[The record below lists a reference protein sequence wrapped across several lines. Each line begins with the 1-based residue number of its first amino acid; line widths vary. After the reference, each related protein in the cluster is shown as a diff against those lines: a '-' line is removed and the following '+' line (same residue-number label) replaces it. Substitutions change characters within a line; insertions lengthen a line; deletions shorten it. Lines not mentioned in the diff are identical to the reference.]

1 MKLREK
7 LASIAIVALCVIIGG
22 ASVVLAN
29 SVSQRDALRSLKR
42 AITEANAPALTADQE
57 TQLNTLITAYRDA
70 LPDEPD
76 EALEAAREAFD
87 AAILAGNLTAAQAQA
102 TIIANR
108 SAELSKIRL
117 QALAKF
123 QIDVQAV
130 LKAGGQWELLK
141 TKFGERL
148 VGIVGSLAGGPGFGG
163 RGPGGGHGFGFGFAP
178 TRKPE

>member
-7 LASIAIVALCVIIGG
+7 LASIAVLALCVIIGG
-22 ASVVLAN
+22 ASVASAN

-42 AITEANAPALTADQE
+42 AITEASAPALTADQE

-108 SAELSKIRL
+108 TAELTNNKLRAEAAFETG
-117 QALAKF
+117 AL
-123 QIDVQAV
+123 AV
-130 LKAGGQWELLK
+130 LKTGGQYDPLV
-141 TKFGERL
+141 TRFGAERVL
-148 VGIVGSLAGGPGFGG
+148 ALVGSLVGRGFGGGPG
-163 RGPGGGHGFGFGFAP
+163 RGPH
-178 TRKPE
+178 R